1 MEAAAAHEGA
11 GAQDWS
17 GEMAVEIGQVAPD
30 FTLMDGD
37 RKEHTLS
44 EYRGKT
50 VVVAWYVLA
59 FTGG

>member
-1 MEAAAAHEGA
+1 MP
-11 GAQDWS
+11 
-17 GEMAVEIGQVAPD
+17 VEIGQTAPD

-37 RKEHTLS
+37 RKEHSLS
-44 EYRGKT
+44 GYRGQP

>member
-1 MEAAAAHEGA
+1 MIAESERQLRQTGGDH
-11 GAQDWS
+11 
-17 GEMAVEIGQVAPD
+17 MAVEIGQVAPD

-44 EYRGKT
+44 DYRGQT

>member
-1 MEAAAAHEGA
+1 
-11 GAQDWS
+11 
-17 GEMAVEIGQVAPD
+17 MAVEIGQVAPD

-44 EYRGKT
+44 EYRGQT
-50 VVVAWYVLA
+50 IVLAWYVLA

>member
-1 MEAAAAHEGA
+1 MAA
-11 GAQDWS
+11 
-17 GEMAVEIGQVAPD
+17 EIGQPAPD

-44 EYRGKT
+44 DYRGQT

>member
-1 MEAAAAHEGA
+1 MIAFTNEPTNRETAM
-11 GAQDWS
+11 S
-17 GEMAVEIGQVAPD
+17 VEIGQPAPD

-44 EYRGKT
+44 DYRGQV

>member
-1 MEAAAAHEGA
+1 
-11 GAQDWS
+11 
-17 GEMAVEIGQVAPD
+17 MAVEVGQQVPD

-37 RKEHTLS
+37 RREHRLS
-44 EYRGKT
+44 EYRGQT

>member
-1 MEAAAAHEGA
+1 
-11 GAQDWS
+11 
-17 GEMAVEIGQVAPD
+17 MAVEVGQQAPD

-37 RKEHTLS
+37 RQEHRLGD
-44 EYRGKT
+44 YRGQT

>member
-1 MEAAAAHEGA
+1 
-11 GAQDWS
+11 
-17 GEMAVEIGQVAPD
+17 MAVAIGQAAPD

-44 EYRGKT
+44 DYRGQY
-50 VVVAWYVLA
+50 VVAAWYVLA

>member
-1 MEAAAAHEGA
+1 MMDCWEQRREVT
-11 GAQDWS
+11 
-17 GEMAVEIGQVAPD
+17 MAVEVGQQAPD

-37 RKEHTLS
+37 RREHALS
-44 EYRGKT
+44 EYRGQT